1 MRRGG
6 VLSFVCYLIY
16 LLGGL
21 GLALYSYISA
31 QNAEG
36 WDGLGYA
43 LLMVLGLIGGA
54 VGLVSV
60 ILKLIHMGTGLG
72 FFGFLCMLIDIAV
85 IALIVCSIIDGG
97 GVSDPGNYILIAPII
112 ALSSVSLISNLTSLG
127 G

>member
-16 LLGGL
+16 LLGGV
-21 GLALYSYISA
+21 GLALYSYIAA

-60 ILKLIHMGTGLG
+60 ILKLIHMGTGFG

-85 IALIVCSIIDGG
+85 IALIVYSIIDGG
-97 GVSDPGNYILIAPII
+97 GISDPGNYILIVPII
-112 ALSSVSLISNLTSLG
+112 ALSSLSLISNLTSLG